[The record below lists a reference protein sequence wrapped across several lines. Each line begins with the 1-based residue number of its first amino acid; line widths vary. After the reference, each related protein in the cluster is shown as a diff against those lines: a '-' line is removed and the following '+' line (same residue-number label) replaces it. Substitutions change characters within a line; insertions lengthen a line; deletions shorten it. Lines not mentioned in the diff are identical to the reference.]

1 MAAAAPDSGF
11 PNPALAAKV
20 CGMKLSWIAVAVLL
34 MLETLPALAQ
44 SPDDRYV
51 TAYNLIQEA
60 DRLADS
66 GQARVAVTKYLE
78 AQVAVKELQAQHPT
92 WNAPLVA
99 YRLSYISTRI
109 EPLTRKADA
118 ANEPPA
124 PTATETAAARAARQA
139 ELLQE
144 QINQLSGQN
153 SLLQAKLREA
163 LKVQPAAVD
172 PRELTR
178 AEQRIA
184 ALQKERDLLAVTLEQ
199 ARPRTGV
206 SAQENLV
213 TQGAVVSVLQ
223 KQNEELQKQ
232 IGDLMSRLK
241 SAPQGTAE
249 ETLKLKETIAA
260 LEASNRVMKQ
270 EQSTMENRL
279 TEFVRQHGQAG
290 ARDAALKQ
298 QLAEAQQAAKTAKEE
313 RDALLAKLNQV
324 TRDLTERDTK
334 VRSTAVQDLE
344 REMDSIR
351 AKLKIFEAKKVP
363 FSTEEL
369 AMFKQAPIKVA
380 ATETN
385 LPPAPKLTLA
395 TPPAEGA
402 TTPAAPPVTP
412 MQVIEAQRAVDDGKF
427 DVAEKKYRELLAAD
441 PKNVN
446 LLNNLAAV
454 LMDQDKVA
462 DAEATLKSA
471 LAVDAQDSVSLYF
484 LGGLKLRQE
493 KFDEAF
499 DFLSRSAAID
509 PNKANTQLF
518 LGQVLIQQGNRGP
531 AESALRKAIQIKPG
545 WGEPHYLLAVLYATQ
560 DGDMGGLARYHYKQA
575 VSGGVARNAELE
587 ALMNK
592 KAPK

>member
-1 MAAAAPDSGF
+1 
-11 PNPALAAKV
+11 
-20 CGMKLSWIAVAVLL
+20 MKLSWIAVAALS
-34 MLETLPALAQ
+34 MLVALPASAQ

-66 GQARVAVTKYLE
+66 GQSRVAVTKYLE
-78 AQVAVKELQAQHPT
+78 AQVAVKELQTQYPD

-99 YRLSYISTRI
+99 YRLTYISGRI

-118 ANEPPA
+118 AREPPA

-144 QINQLSGQN
+144 QINQLAAQN

-184 ALQKERDLLAVTLEQ
+184 TLQKERDLLSVTLEQ
-199 ARPRTGV
+199 TKPKAGAG
-206 SAQENLV
+206 AQDNLV

-232 IGDLMSRLK
+232 MMDLTARLK
-241 SAPQGTAE
+241 TAPTATAE
-249 ETLKLKETIAA
+249 ETLRLKETIAA
-260 LEASNRVMKQ
+260 LEASNRVMKE
-270 EQSTMENRL
+270 EQSSMENRL

-290 ARDAALKQ
+290 ARDAELKQ
-298 QLAEAQQAAKTAKEE
+298 QLAEAQQAARSAKEE

-344 REMDSIR
+344 REMDAIR
-351 AKLKIFEAKKVP
+351 ARLKIFEAKKVP
-363 FSTEEL
+363 FTAEEL

-385 LPPAPKLTLA
+385 LPIAPKLTLG
-395 TPPAEGA
+395 TPPSDIT
-402 TTPAAPPVTP
+402 TTPAVPAVTP
-412 MQVIEAQRAVDDGKF
+412 MQMIEAQRAVDDGKF
-427 DVAEKKYRELLAAD
+427 DVAERKYRELLAAD

-575 VSGGVARNAELE
+575 VSGGVARNTELE

-592 KAPK
+592 KAAK

>member
-1 MAAAAPDSGF
+1 MKLTWFALAMLLATAAA
-11 PNPALAAKV
+11 
-20 CGMKLSWIAVAVLL
+20 
-34 MLETLPALAQ
+34 PALAQ

-66 GQARVAVTKYLE
+66 GQTRVAVTKYLE
-78 AQVAVKELQAQHPT
+78 AQVAVKELQAQYPE

-99 YRLSYISTRI
+99 YRLTYISGRI

-118 ANEPPA
+118 AKEPPA
-124 PTATETAAARAARQA
+124 PSATETAAARAAKQA

-144 QINQLSGQN
+144 QINQLAAQN

-199 ARPRTGV
+199 AKPRAGTT
-206 SAQENLV
+206 AQDTLV

-232 IGDLMSRLK
+232 MLDLTARLK
-241 SAPQGTAE
+241 TAPTATVE

-260 LEASNRVMKQ
+260 LEASNRVMKE
-270 EQSTMENRL
+270 EQSSMENRL

-290 ARDAALKQ
+290 AQDAQLKQ
-298 QLAEAQQAAKTAKEE
+298 QLAEARQAAKTAKEE

-324 TRDLTERDTK
+324 TRDLTERNTK

-344 REMDSIR
+344 REMDAIR
-351 AKLKIFEAKKVP
+351 AKLKIFEAKKAP
-363 FSTEEL
+363 FTAEEL

-380 ATETN
+380 ASETN
-385 LPPAPKLTLA
+385 LPIAAKLTL
-395 TPPAEGA
+395 
-402 TTPAAPPVTP
+402 TTPATDAASVPAPPVQP
-412 MQVIEAQRAVDDGKF
+412 MQIIEAQRAVDAGKF

-531 AESALRKAIQIKPG
+531 AESALRKAIQLKPG
-545 WGEPHYLLAVLYATQ
+545 WGDPHYLLAVLYATQ
-560 DGDMGGLARYHYKQA
+560 EGEMTGLARYHYKQA
-575 VSGGVARNAELE
+575 VSGGVARNTELE